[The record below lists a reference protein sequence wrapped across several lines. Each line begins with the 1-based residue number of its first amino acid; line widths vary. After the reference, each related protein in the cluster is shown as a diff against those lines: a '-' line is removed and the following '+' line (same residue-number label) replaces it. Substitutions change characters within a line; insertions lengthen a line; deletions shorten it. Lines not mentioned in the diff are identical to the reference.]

1 MFATVED
8 LWLRWP
14 GHPEVPEETVEVLLS
29 DASDQV
35 RELFPEI
42 PETPQEPLSRTLRR
56 VVVAMTRRAL
66 TRFGDEGLESLTD
79 SQGPF
84 STSMKFS
91 NPDGALFITGQE
103 REAVESALDSSQGDF
118 VVTDSMGW

>member
-14 GHPEVPEETVEVLLS
+14 AHPDVPVATVEALLS
-29 DASDQV
+29 DASDQLS
-35 RELFPEI
+35 ELFPAI
-42 PETPQEPLSRTLRR
+42 GTNPQEPLSRTLRR
-56 VVVAMTRRAL
+56 VVVSMTRRAL
-66 TRFGDEGLESLTD
+66 TRFGDEGLESVTD

-84 STSMKFS
+84 STAMKFS

-103 REAVESALDSSQGDF
+103 REAIESALDSNQGDF
-118 VVTDSMGW
+118 IVTDSAGW